1 MSEIRCQPPCQA
13 VVIGASA
20 GALEV
25 LNQVLPALPASFPLP
40 VFVVV
45 HVPPDRKSLL
55 AELFARRCAMRVRE
69 AEDKEPIDPGTV
81 YFAPPNY
88 HMLVETP
95 QALALS
101 ADEPVLYS
109 RPAID
114 ILFESAADVYGP
126 ALAALVLTGANE
138 DGVRGLRAAAAA
150 GGQVAVQDPQTAFAA
165 AMPEAALA
173 ACPQA
178 RIVTPGGIAAY
189 LQELAARPPVDKN

>member
-1 MSEIRCQPPCQA
+1 MSARRCRA

-20 GALEV
+20 GALEA
-25 LNQVLPALPASFPLP
+25 LGTFLPALPASFPLP
-40 VFVVV
+40 IFVVV

-55 AELFARRCAMRVRE
+55 AELFARRCEMRVRE
-69 AEDKEPIDPGTV
+69 AEDKEPIEPGTI

-88 HMLVETP
+88 HMLVETE

-138 DGVRGLRAAAAA
+138 DGARGLRAAEAA
-150 GGQVAVQDPQTAFAA
+150 GGQVAVQDPKTAFAA
-165 AMPEAALA
+165 TMPEAALA
-173 ACPQA
+173 ACPRA
-178 RIVTPGGIAAY
+178 RIVTPGGVAAY
-189 LQELAARPPVDKN
+189 LQELAAMPPVDEN